1 MSSGSTKPP
10 EAPDPE
16 LMAQLQND
24 ANRVNQVGPWGSTT
38 FSEDENGRATQ
49 TQQLSPQMQA
59 VMDRMFTTL
68 GDPSQQAQKYEM
80 PQGFSQLQGAIGNK
94 VGERYGLQAKPQEQ
108 SAQQPS
114 MAMMQK
120 PQQAQQ
126 FPLAG
131 G

>member
-10 EAPDPE
+10 KAPDPV
-16 LMAQLQND
+16 LMAELQNQ

-49 TQQLSPQMQA
+49 TQQLSPQMQE

-80 PQGFSQLQGAIGNK
+80 PQGFDQLQGAIGNK

-108 SAQQPS
+108 AMQKPNQ
-114 MAMMQK
+114 AMMQK
-120 PQQAQQ
+120 PQQ